1 MVYPSSKYHELL
13 MAKVLEPKDH
23 NQGALEEYSIHIV
36 TLLVLPPLH
45 GLSGRNMLNLFDILI
60 HASTTQK
67 NICSFG
73 LSLFSYFLALVYQ
86 LIVRSNCAFVLSM
99 LIILVVRQAIL
110 FRND

>member
-1 MVYPSSKYHELL
+1 MYRSSNTMNHHGRSSF
-13 MAKVLEPKDH
+13 EPKDH

-36 TLLVLPPLH
+36 TLPVLPPLH

-99 LIILVVRQAIL
+99 PIILVVCQAIL
-110 FRND
+110 IRND